1 MAYPDAF
8 GRWERFGD
16 KPLDPCPNSSG
27 QDRFKPTP
35 CSWAGVLISLVSKGA
50 ATEPPLSVNTS
61 GWMADPLTT
70 VLS

>member
-16 KPLDPCPNSSG
+16 ERPDPCPNSSG
-27 QDRFKPTP
+27 QDRFELAP
-35 CSWAGVLISLVSKGA
+35 CSRVGELISLVSEGA
-50 ATEPPLSVNTS
+50 AVEPPLSINTS
-61 GWMADPLTT
+61 GWVADPLTT